1 MITKAKEDCTLLLIK
16 AIIFDFIGTL
26 TNVKNYSLE
35 DSKTKLCM
43 AIVEAGFNVN
53 AESFLESYSQS
64 HEKYRI
70 IRYQELVEVTNAIWI
85 SEALNSL
92 GFKTNPEDTRIKT
105 AVNVFFED
113 YLNSLELRPY
123 VKKLLNKVSIEYKLG
138 LISNFT
144 YAPVI
149 HAGIRKLGINQFF
162 NAVLVSEEVGWRK
175 PSIKIFEETL
185 RRLDAIAEETVYV
198 GDSPLEDIKG
208 AKAIGMKTIF
218 VPSQF
223 YSLESLYE
231 SRQKPDAI
239 MKDTRELYKK
249 LPIFLK

>member
-1 MITKAKEDCTLLLIK
+1 LPCVK

-35 DSKTKLCM
+35 DSKTNLYK
-43 AIVEAGFNVN
+43 AIVEAGFNIS
-53 AESFLESYSQS
+53 AESFLKAYSQS

-70 IRYQELVEVTNAIWI
+70 VRYQELVEVTNAIWI
-85 SEALNSL
+85 SEALNNL

-113 YLNSLELRPY
+113 YLDSLELRPC
-123 VKKLLNKVSIEYKLG
+123 VKKLLSKISVEYKLG
-138 LISNFT
+138 LVSNFT

-149 HAGIRKLGINQFF
+149 YAGIRKLGINQFF

-175 PSIKIFEETL
+175 PNTKIFEEAL
-185 RRLDAIAEETVYV
+185 RRLGATAREVVYV

-208 AKAIGMKTIF
+208 AKAVGMKTVFI
-218 VPSQF
+218 PSQF
-223 YSLESLYE
+223 YSLENLCE
-231 SRQKPDAI
+231 SQQKPDII
-239 MKDTRELYKK
+239 MKDIQELYKK
-249 LPIFLK
+249 LLNFVKGVT

>member
-1 MITKAKEDCTLLLIK
+1 LPLIK

-26 TNVKNYSLE
+26 TSVKNYSLE
-35 DSKTKLCM
+35 NSKTKLHK
-43 AIVEAGFNVN
+43 AIKKAGFNIN
-53 AESFLESYSQS
+53 AESFLEKYSQS
-64 HEKYRI
+64 HEKYRV

-85 SEALNSL
+85 SEALNNL
-92 GFKTNPEDTRIKT
+92 GFKTNPEDTHIKT

-113 YLNSLELRPY
+113 YLNSLKLRPY
-123 VKKLLNKVSIEYKLG
+123 VKKLLNKVSTEYKLG

-149 HAGIRKLGINQFF
+149 YAGIRKLGINQFF
-162 NAVLVSEEVGWRK
+162 SAILVSEEVGWRK
-175 PSIKIFEETL
+175 PNKKIFEETL
-185 RRLDAIAEETVYV
+185 RRLDTIPEETAYV

-208 AKAIGMKTIF
+208 AKAVGMKTVF

-223 YSLESLYE
+223 YSLKNLHESQ
-231 SRQKPDAI
+231 QKPDTI
-239 MKDTRELYKK
+239 MKDTLELYKK